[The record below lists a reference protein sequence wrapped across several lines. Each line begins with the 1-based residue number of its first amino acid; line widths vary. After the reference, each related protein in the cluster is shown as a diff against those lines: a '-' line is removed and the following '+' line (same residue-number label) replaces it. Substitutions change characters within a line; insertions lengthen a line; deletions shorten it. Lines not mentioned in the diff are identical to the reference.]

1 MQNSQIFPFSLQFL
15 QFSRSSANK
24 FAVTGAN
31 EFANTKYK
39 MKRFKNK
46 VCLITGAG
54 SGIGKAT
61 ALAFGKEG
69 AKVVVADV
77 NLEDAETTAEILRGS
92 KCEAIA
98 LKVDISKREDV
109 ENMIKMTVD
118 TFGRLDCAVNCA
130 GIAGPV
136 SLPLHEYPDEFWH
149 QQINVNLT
157 GTWYCMKFQ
166 ITQMLKNGGGTI
178 VNLSSAAG
186 LIAQP
191 ENSPYAASKHG
202 VVGITKTA
210 AKEYATKNIRI
221 NAICPTA
228 VETPMIMEGRRK
240 LAYNPE
246 AKQQAINFQAMKRMG
261 RPEEIA
267 DVALWLSSEQSSFI
281 TGLAMAADGGA
292 LA

>member
-1 MQNSQIFPFSLQFL
+1 MD
-15 QFSRSSANK
+15 
-24 FAVTGAN
+24 
-31 EFANTKYK
+31 
-39 MKRFKNK
+39 RFKNK
-46 VCLITGAG
+46 VCLVTGAG
-54 SGIGKAT
+54 SGIGRAT

-69 AKVVVADV
+69 AMVVVTDI
-77 NLEDAETTAEILRGS
+77 NLENAEKTVEILRGAGM
-92 KCEAIA
+92 EAIS
-98 LKVDISKREDV
+98 LKVDISNRADV
-109 ENMIKMTVD
+109 ENMVKTTVE

-149 QQINVNLT
+149 QQININLT

-166 ITQMLKNGGGTI
+166 ITQMLQNGGGTI

-228 VETPMIMEGRRK
+228 IETPMIMQGRRK
-240 LAYNPE
+240 LADNPE
-246 AKQQAINFQAMKRMG
+246 AKQAAINFQAMKRMG
-261 RPEEIA
+261 TPEEIA
-267 DVALWLSSEQSSFI
+267 DVALWLSSDQSSFI

>member
-1 MQNSQIFPFSLQFL
+1 
-15 QFSRSSANK
+15 
-24 FAVTGAN
+24 
-31 EFANTKYK
+31 
-39 MKRFKNK
+39 MKRFDNK
-46 VCLITGAG
+46 VCLVTGAG
-54 SGIGKAT
+54 SGIGQAT

-69 AKVVVADV
+69 AKVVVCDV
-77 NLEDAETTAEILRGS
+77 HFENAEKTAAILRGVNV
-92 KCEAIA
+92 EVIA
-98 LKVDISKREDV
+98 LKVDISQRNEV
-109 ENMIKMTVD
+109 ENMVKMTVE

-130 GIAGPV
+130 GVAGPV
-136 SLPLHEYPDEFWH
+136 SMPLHEYPDEFWH
-149 QQINVNLT
+149 QQININLT

-166 ITQMLKNGGGTI
+166 ISQMLKNGGGVI

-202 VVGITKTA
+202 IVGLTKTA
-210 AKEYATKNIRI
+210 AKEYATQNIRI

-228 VETPMIMEGRRK
+228 IETPMIMEGRRK

-246 AKQQAINFQAMKRMG
+246 AKQAAINFQAMKRMG

-267 DVALWLSSEQSSFI
+267 DIALWLCTEQSSFI

>member
-1 MQNSQIFPFSLQFL
+1 
-15 QFSRSSANK
+15 
-24 FAVTGAN
+24 
-31 EFANTKYK
+31 

-46 VCLITGAG
+46 ICLVTGAG
-54 SGIGKAT
+54 SGIGRAT
-61 ALAFGKEG
+61 ALAFGGEG
-69 AKVVVADV
+69 AKVVVVDI
-77 NLEDAETTAEILRGS
+77 NLENANETVELLKAS
-92 KCEAIA
+92 KTKAIA
-98 LKVDISKREDV
+98 LKVNIANRDEV
-109 ENMIKMTVD
+109 ENMVKTTVE

-136 SLPLHEYPDEFWH
+136 SMPLHEYPDEYWH
-149 QQINVNLT
+149 QQININLT

-166 ITQMLKNGGGTI
+166 ITQMLQNGGGTI

-228 VETPMIMEGRRK
+228 IETPMIMEGRRK

-246 AKQQAINFQAMKRMG
+246 AKQAAINFQAMKRMG

-267 DVALWLSSEQSSFI
+267 DVVLWLSSEQSSFI

>member
-1 MQNSQIFPFSLQFL
+1 
-15 QFSRSSANK
+15 
-24 FAVTGAN
+24 
-31 EFANTKYK
+31 
-39 MKRFKNK
+39 MKRFENK
-46 VCLITGAG
+46 VCLVTGAG

-77 NLEDAETTAEILRGS
+77 NLENAEKTAEILRGANT
-92 KCEAIA
+92 EAFAI
-98 LKVDISKREDV
+98 KVDISNRDEV
-109 ENMIKMTVD
+109 ENMVKMTVE

-136 SLPLHEYPDEFWH
+136 SMPLHEYPDEFWH
-149 QQINVNLT
+149 QQININLT

-166 ITQMLKNGGGTI
+166 ITQMLQNGGGTI

-228 VETPMIMEGRRK
+228 IETPMIMEGRRK
-240 LAYNPE
+240 LAYNEE

-261 RPEEIA
+261 QPEEIA
-267 DVALWLSSEQSSFI
+267 EIALWLSSEQASFI

>member
-1 MQNSQIFPFSLQFL
+1 M
-15 QFSRSSANK
+15 
-24 FAVTGAN
+24 
-31 EFANTKYK
+31 
-39 MKRFKNK
+39 RFKNK
-46 VCLITGAG
+46 VCLVTGAG
-54 SGIGKAT
+54 SGIGQAV

-69 AKVVVADV
+69 AKVVVCDI
-77 NLEDAETTAEILRGS
+77 NLENAEKTADILRGVNAES
-92 KCEAIA
+92 LAI
-98 LKVDISKREDV
+98 KVNIANREEV
-109 ENMIKMTVD
+109 ENMVKQTVE

-130 GIAGPV
+130 GIAGAV
-136 SLPLHEYPDEFWH
+136 SMPLHEYPDEYWH

-166 ITQMLKNGGGTI
+166 ITQMLQNGGGTI

-191 ENSPYAASKHG
+191 ENTPYAASKHG

-210 AKEYATKNIRI
+210 AREYATKGIRI

-228 VETPMIMEGRRK
+228 IETPMIMEGRRK

-246 AKQQAINFQAMKRMG
+246 AREAAINFQAMKRMG
-261 RPEEIA
+261 QPEEVA

-281 TGLAMAADGGA
+281 TGLAMPVDGGA

>member
-1 MQNSQIFPFSLQFL
+1 
-15 QFSRSSANK
+15 
-24 FAVTGAN
+24 
-31 EFANTKYK
+31 

-46 VCLITGAG
+46 VCLVTGAG

-69 AKVVVADV
+69 AKVVVTDI
-77 NLEDAETTAEILRGS
+77 NLENAEKTAEILRGA

-98 LKVDISKREDV
+98 IKVDISKRDEV
-109 ENMIKMTVD
+109 ENMVKTAVD

-130 GIAGPV
+130 GVAGPV

-149 QQINVNLT
+149 QQININLT

-166 ITQMLKNGGGTI
+166 LTQMLKQGGGTI

-186 LIAQP
+186 LIGQP

-210 AKEYATKNIRI
+210 AIEYATKNIRV
-221 NAICPTA
+221 NCICPTA
-228 VETPMIMEGRRK
+228 IETPMIMEGRRK
-240 LAYNPE
+240 LAHNPE
-246 AKQQAINFQAMKRMG
+246 AKQQAINFQRMKRMG
-261 RPEEIA
+261 QPEEVA
-267 DVALWLSSEQSSFI
+267 DVALWLSSDQSSFI
-281 TGLAMAADGGA
+281 TGLAMPVDGGA

>member
-1 MQNSQIFPFSLQFL
+1 MCCKTI
-15 QFSRSSANK
+15 
-24 FAVTGAN
+24 
-31 EFANTKYK
+31 K
-39 MKRFKNK
+39 MRFKNK
-46 VCLITGAG
+46 VCLVTGAG
-54 SGIGKAT
+54 SGIGRAT
-61 ALAFGKEG
+61 AIAFGKEG
-69 AKVVVADV
+69 AKVVVTDI
-77 NLEDAETTAEILRGS
+77 NLENAEKTVEILRGG
-92 KCEAIA
+92 KIKAIA
-98 LKVDISKREDV
+98 LKVDISNREDV
-109 ENMIKMTVD
+109 ENMVKTTVE

-136 SLPLHEYPDEFWH
+136 SMPLHEYPDEFWH
-149 QQINVNLT
+149 QQININLT

-166 ITQMLKNGGGTI
+166 IIQMLQNGGGTI

-228 VETPMIMEGRRK
+228 IETPMIMEGRRK

-246 AKQQAINFQAMKRMG
+246 AKQAAINFQAMKRMG
-261 RPEEIA
+261 TPEEIA
-267 DVALWLSSEQSSFI
+267 DVALWLSSDQSSFI

>member
-1 MQNSQIFPFSLQFL
+1 
-15 QFSRSSANK
+15 
-24 FAVTGAN
+24 
-31 EFANTKYK
+31 

-46 VCLITGAG
+46 VCLVTGAG
-54 SGIGKAT
+54 SGIGQAT

-77 NLEDAETTAEILRGS
+77 NLENAEKTAEILRGS

-136 SLPLHEYPDEFWH
+136 SMPLHEYPDEYWH

-166 ITQMLKNGGGTI
+166 LTQMLKNGGGTI

-221 NAICPTA
+221 NCICPTA

-281 TGLAMAADGGA
+281 TGVALAADGGA

>member
-1 MQNSQIFPFSLQFL
+1 
-15 QFSRSSANK
+15 
-24 FAVTGAN
+24 
-31 EFANTKYK
+31 

-46 VCLITGAG
+46 VCLVTGAG

-69 AKVVVADV
+69 GKVVVCDI
-77 NLEDAETTAEILRGS
+77 NLENAEKTADILRGG
-92 KCEAIA
+92 KTEAIA

-109 ENMIKMTVD
+109 ENMVKTTVS

-136 SLPLHEYPDEFWH
+136 SMPIHEYPDEFWH

-157 GTWYCMKFQ
+157 GTWYCLKFQ
-166 ITQMLKNGGGTI
+166 ITQMLAQGGGTI

-186 LIAQP
+186 LIGQP
-191 ENSPYAASKHG
+191 ENAPYAASKHG

-210 AKEYATKNIRI
+210 AIEYATKNIRI
-221 NAICPTA
+221 NCICPTA
-228 VETPMIMEGRRK
+228 IETPMIMEGRRK

-246 AKQQAINFQAMKRMG
+246 AKQQAINFQRMKRMG
-261 RPEEIA
+261 QPEEVA
-267 DVALWLSSEQSSFI
+267 DVALWLCSEQSSFI
-281 TGLAMAADGGA
+281 TGLAMAVDGGA